1 MKKNGRSAFKI
12 ELGRSR
18 LPRIKKRNYSPSK
31 IKMSTTEN
39 NNNTASTKPT
49 FVSALAPTSEKI
61 AKLIAEKHEADLKF
75 KKELARLTAEMVST
89 STKIEKQ
96 LAKFLRSAENR
107 RNRPKNPAH
116 SVVGVNQP
124 KTLHPELLAFLRANA
139 GNMSEKARGLVNDIM
154 SLNQVKQCV
163 QSLGIWAKVIN
174 DKSEYDFSAAEGN
187 QAYVASMRRLLGEL
201 APADYYKDAKGD
213 VISINFGERIKTN
226 RITKFFDHLL
236 TTTDASKAFTAQRI
250 EELTAAAATAAAAAA
265 AVPVVVVEDAAMAV
279 ETPAAPAAAEAT
291 AEAPAAAPK
300 RKIARKASAAT
311 VSTA

>member
-1 MKKNGRSAFKI
+1 MN
-12 ELGRSR
+12 
-18 LPRIKKRNYSPSK
+18 
-31 IKMSTTEN
+31 TT
-39 NNNTASTKPT
+39 AAAPAKPT
-49 FVSALAPTSEKI
+49 FVSALVPTSDKI

-75 KKELARLTAEMVST
+75 KKELARLTQEMLST

-201 APADYYKDAKGD
+201 APADYYKDPKGA
-213 VISINFGERIKTN
+213 VIAINFGEKIKTN

-250 EELTAAAATAAAAAA
+250 EELTVAAAAVAAAAASA
-265 AVPVVVVEDAAMAV
+265 SAVAPVEDASATMAV
-279 ETPAAPAAAEAT
+279 ETPAATPAAADATEA
-291 AEAPAAAPK
+291 AVAAPK
-300 RKIARKASAAT
+300 RKIARKATAT
-311 VSTA
+311 VTA

>member
-1 MKKNGRSAFKI
+1 MS
-12 ELGRSR
+12 
-18 LPRIKKRNYSPSK
+18 
-31 IKMSTTEN
+31 STTEN
-39 NNNTASTKPT
+39 TTTATKPT
-49 FVSALAPTSEKI
+49 FVSALAPIADKI

-75 KKELARLTAEMVST
+75 KKELARLTQEMVST
-89 STKIEKQ
+89 STKGEKQ
-96 LAKFLRSAENR
+96 LAKFQRSAENR
-107 RNRPKNPAH
+107 KNRPKNPAH

-201 APADYYKDAKGD
+201 APADYYKNAQGA
-213 VISINFGERIKTN
+213 VITINFGERIKTN

-236 TTTDASKAFTAQRI
+236 TTTDASKAFTAARI
-250 EELTAAAATAAAAAA
+250 EELTVAAAAAA
-265 AVPVVVVEDAAMAV
+265 AAATTAAPAVAEEATAMAV
-279 ETPAAPAAAEAT
+279 
-291 AEAPAAAPK
+291 EAPAAAAAPAEADAAAQPPK
-300 RKIARKASAAT
+300 RKIARKVKAET
-311 VSTA
+311 VA

>member
-1 MKKNGRSAFKI
+1 
-12 ELGRSR
+12 
-18 LPRIKKRNYSPSK
+18 
-31 IKMSTTEN
+31 MSTATEN
-39 NNNTASTKPT
+39 NNTAAAAPAKPT
-49 FVSALAPTSEKI
+49 FVSALAPISDKI

-75 KKELARLTAEMVST
+75 KKELARLVAEMQAT
-89 STKIEKQ
+89 STKSEKQ

-124 KTLHPELLAFLRANA
+124 KTLHPELLQFLRANA
-139 GNMSEKARGLVNDIM
+139 GNMSEKARDMVNDIM

-163 QSLGIWAKVIN
+163 QSLGMWAKVIN

-201 APADYYKDAKGD
+201 APAGYYKDPKGA
-213 VISINFGERIKTN
+213 VIAIDFAEKIKTN

-236 TTTDASKAFTAQRI
+236 TTTDASKAFTATRI
-250 EELTAAAATAAAAAA
+250 EQLTAAAAAA
-265 AVPVVVVEDAAMAV
+265 AAAAAPAVVAEMSV
-279 ETPAAPAAAEAT
+279 ETPAAPAAPAVAEAE

-300 RKIARKASAAT
+300 RKIARKAAPAAAT
-311 VSTA
+311 A

>member
-1 MKKNGRSAFKI
+1 
-12 ELGRSR
+12 
-18 LPRIKKRNYSPSK
+18 
-31 IKMSTTEN
+31 MSTATEN
-39 NNNTASTKPT
+39 TTVAAAAPAKPT
-49 FVSALAPTSEKI
+49 FVSALAPISDKI

-75 KKELARLTAEMVST
+75 KKELARLVSEMQAT
-89 STKIEKQ
+89 STKSEKQ

-124 KTLHPELLAFLRANA
+124 KTLHPELLQFLRANA
-139 GNMSEKARGLVNDIM
+139 GNMSEKARDLVNDIM

-201 APADYYKDAKGD
+201 APAGYYKDPKGA
-213 VISINFGERIKTN
+213 VITIDFAEKIKTN

-236 TTTDASKAFTAQRI
+236 TTTDASKAFTATRI
-250 EELTAAAATAAAAAA
+250 EQLTAAAAAA
-265 AVPVVVVEDAAMAV
+265 AAAAPAATETAAPVAEMAV
-279 ETPAAPAAAEAT
+279 ETPAAPAAAAE

-300 RKIARKASAAT
+300 RKIARKAAPAAT
-311 VSTA
+311 A